1 MQIGTLVKM
10 KGDPHGIL
18 GVVSEVIDDQAVSN
32 KNYYKVLWADEICD
46 PSYADKQDLEI
57 VCKRTLQV
65 FQDEQDLEAVCK

>member
-1 MQIGTLVKM
+1 MQVGTLVKM

-18 GVVSEVIDDQAVSN
+18 GVISEVLGGNQCRV
-32 KNYYKVLWADEICD
+32 YYKVLWADEICD

-65 FQDEQDLEAVCK
+65 FQDEQDLVPIS